1 MKKLILVNGIPAS
14 GKSTVSRTLSDYFA
28 FPVLSIDE
36 IKEPFM
42 AGFADIIDRP
52 LNRKLGYAAYE
63 SMFNIVNSSST
74 KTIFILDAWFGFREK
89 GILATYLENAGCKKP
104 VEIWNRITP
113 DNVAERYKQR
123 CGCRLKG
130 HPGEEYIPELIR
142 LAETA
147 KPMAFGEVYHYDQ
160 NNGGNNADLIAWVT
174 EQLND
179 F

>member
-14 GKSTVSRTLSDYFA
+14 GKSTVTQSLSEYFN

-42 AGFADIIDRP
+42 VQFADIIDRP
-52 LNRKLGYAAYE
+52 LNRKLGHAAYE
-63 SMFNIVNSSST
+63 SMFNIVNSSSSET
-74 KTIFILDAWFGFREK
+74 VFILDAWFGFREK
-89 GILATYLENAGCKKP
+89 AILENYLKKCGCEKP
-104 VEIWNRITP
+104 IEIWNSISS

-130 HPGEEYIPELIR
+130 HPGEEYIPELMR

-147 KPMAFGEVYHYDQ
+147 KPMDFGDVYIYDQ
-160 NNGGNNADLIAWVT
+160 NEGGNQADLIAWVRS
-174 EQLND
+174 QLNAN
-179 F
+179 

>member
-74 KTIFILDAWFGFREK
+74 KTIFILDALVWISGKRDS
-89 GILATYLENAGCKKP
+89 G
-104 VEIWNRITP
+104 
-113 DNVAERYKQR
+113 NVHGK
-123 CGCRLKG
+123 CRMQK
-130 HPGEEYIPELIR
+130 
-142 LAETA
+142 AC
-147 KPMAFGEVYHYDQ
+147 
-160 NNGGNNADLIAWVT
+160 
-174 EQLND
+174 
-179 F
+179 